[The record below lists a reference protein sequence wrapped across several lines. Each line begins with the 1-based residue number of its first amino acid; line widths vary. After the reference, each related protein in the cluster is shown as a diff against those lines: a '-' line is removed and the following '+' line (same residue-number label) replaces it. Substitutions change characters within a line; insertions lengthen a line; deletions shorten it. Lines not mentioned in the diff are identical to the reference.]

1 LSGSFIGGPIVND
14 DENANAIDALQRR
27 LIENPNVMPFIGSG
41 FSRPFGYPGWVEFL
55 HDGANL
61 VGRQAEIDDLA
72 LQGDYESAMSVIR
85 RELEG
90 INYFDFLRNTFGPR
104 KAGALTWNAPVRFL
118 PAMPKNPI
126 VSTNIDGVLEQV
138 FEEHGLQ
145 LEVIVGARRDRIR
158 VAIEEKQ
165 RCLIKLH
172 GDYRDQADQILTL
185 EDYERHYGHGSR
197 AARKHDPF
205 LGIVQNLLA
214 GNSFLFLGF
223 GMEERTKKLL
233 KSVAEGGG
241 LHSHWIVLPRSSRA
255 ADRARAK
262 ELGRS
267 NVRTLWYD
275 EEHHEHIGAFLHWAT
290 YTAAPGDSP
299 LRRFYSAI
307 ERGAYWAALA
317 PGEEALI
324 GGFRDPELSWNVSAA
339 TELAAREL
347 LGEGRL
353 AEGMQLLGKSVA
365 SHEHA
370 AESAVAL
377 KWAISYALDLTPVKK
392 PAKVA
397 ASTLEILSLIREA
410 VNNPNPSLL
419 SGNSYQLASSNGI
432 AEALRTLCLLQQDD
446 ENSIEAVSRDSIE
459 IVSRDS
465 LVGEARNAALSQR
478 MYSARAAGA
487 EGLLRGLKKAYYLW
501 RASQEESKF
510 NEARRAFAGRQIVL
524 LKDLNVRRRWYDEY

>member
-14 DENANAIDALQRR
+14 DENAHAIDALQRR
-27 LIENPNVMPFIGSG
+27 LTENPNVIPFIGSG
-41 FSRPFGYPGWVEFL
+41 FSRPFGYPDWVEFL
-55 HDGANL
+55 HKGANL
-61 VGRQAEIDDLA
+61 VGRQDEIDDYVF
-72 LQGDYESAMSVIR
+72 QGDYESAMSVIR

-90 INYFDFLRNTFGPR
+90 IQYFDFLRDTFGPR
-104 KAGALTWNAPVRFL
+104 EASTMTWNAPVRFL
-118 PAMPKNPI
+118 PAMPRTPI

-138 FEEHGLQ
+138 FEEHSQQ
-145 LEVIVGARRDRIR
+145 LDVIVGARRDRIR

-172 GDYRDQADQILTL
+172 GDYRDQADQILTF
-185 EDYERHYGHGSR
+185 EDYERHYGSGPR
-197 AARKHDPF
+197 AARKQDRF

-241 LHSHWIVLPRSSRA
+241 LHSHWMVLPRSSRTP
-255 ADRARAK
+255 DRARAK

-275 EEHHEHIGAFLHWAT
+275 EEHPEHIGAFLHWAT

-307 ERGAYWAALA
+307 ERQAYSAALA

-324 GGFRDPELSWNVSAA
+324 SGFKDPELSWNVSAA

-347 LGEGRL
+347 LGEGRFI
-353 AEGMQLLGKSVA
+353 EGMQLLGKSVA
-365 SHEHA
+365 SREHS

-377 KWAISYALDLTPVKK
+377 KWALSYALDLTPVRK
-392 PAKVA
+392 PEKVA

-410 VNNPNPSLL
+410 VNNPNPDLL
-419 SGNSYQLASSNGI
+419 SGNSYQLAASNGI
-432 AEALRTLCLLQQDD
+432 AEALKTLCSLRQD
-446 ENSIEAVSRDSIE
+446 NQNAIEAGSRDPIE
-459 IVSRDS
+459 IVSGDS
-465 LVGEARNAALSQR
+465 LVDDARNAARSQR
-478 MYSARAAGA
+478 QYSAQAAGT
-487 EGLLRGLKKAYYLW
+487 EGLLRGIKKFYYLW
-501 RASQEESKF
+501 RASQEENKF
-510 NEARRAFAGRQIVL
+510 HAARRAFAGRQIVL